1 MTRDLCAL
9 CPETKHC
16 RAHHID
22 PEQSIS
28 WSKEPSVVPGS
39 QPPRNIAAR
48 EAAHRYKSALLV
60 NFLRSEK
67 AGPLPDRLFER
78 WRPRDQAA
86 AAQRFGG
93 CRTRGRCC
101 RASKRSRHRPASAGR
116 GDGAAVA
123 PSDLRNLERLPAGS
137 PRTRTIARAWPP
149 FVHLEDR
156 IR

>member
-28 WSKEPSVVPGS
+28 WSKEPSVVPGR

-60 NFLRSEK
+60 NFLRSGK
-67 AGPLPDRLFER
+67 AGPLPDRLSNGGGR
-78 WRPRDQAA
+78 GTRPPPLRGLAAVGRVGAA
-86 AAQRFGG
+86 AGRVNDRGTGRQQRAGG
-93 CRTRGRCC
+93 RR
-101 RASKRSRHRPASAGR
+101 RSGAG
-116 GDGAAVA
+116 
-123 PSDLRNLERLPAGS
+123 GS
-137 PRTRTIARAWPP
+137 PEP
-149 FVHLEDR
+149 
-156 IR
+156 